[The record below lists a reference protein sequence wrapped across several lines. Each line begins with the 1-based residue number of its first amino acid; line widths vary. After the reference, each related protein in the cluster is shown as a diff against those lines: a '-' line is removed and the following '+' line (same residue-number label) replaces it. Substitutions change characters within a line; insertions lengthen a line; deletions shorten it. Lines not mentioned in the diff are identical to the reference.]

1 MGNISSKQMRN
12 AAAVV
17 AVGAT
22 VAMLVNRSQGS
33 SGATCVPWTKH
44 ASKES
49 GDAEAWRAA
58 GLAAIA
64 KGEVGAILLAGGQG
78 SRLGFDSPKGEYNF
92 GLWSGKS
99 LFQLHA
105 ERMLRLQ
112 TLAGGSGEITL
123 YVMTSPSTDAA
134 TKAAFERNE
143 FYGLKASQVVFFAQS
158 ELPCVTMGQFVPR
171 ENAADSAIYSADAAP
186 MAIPDDVD
194 ADLKAKF
201 ASQSHVFAFWGELS
215 AAEKAAFA
223 TQLRDVVDVERVE
236 RIYKATCGG
245 APGGKIIL
253 ADKGKVAMAPDGN
266 GGIYPALLANGVIEN
281 MESRGVKY
289 LPQLCVDNA
298 LVQIAE
304 PTFVGYAVSQ
314 GAKVASRAA
323 VKKSAAEK
331 VGVFTERIQGGGL
344 DVLEYSELPE
354 ADASATTAD
363 GSFKYGLA
371 HICLNYFSLEFL
383 KEIVREM
390 PTVYHIAKKEI
401 GYVTAAGVAL
411 PKGDVKNKSGIK
423 VRRLPLPSASPA
435 AHHAVHIVL
444 LHRHV
449 TTGVRPGPHRGI
461 HGVAPG
467 GWIKFRSK
475 EDVA

>member
-1 MGNISSKQMRN
+1 MGNISSKSMRN

-17 AVGAT
+17 AVSAT
-22 VAMLVNRSQGS
+22 VALLLNRSQGG

-123 YVMTSPSTDAA
+123 YVMTSPSTDGA

-158 ELPCVTMGQFVPR
+158 ELPCVTMGEFVPR
-171 ENAADSAIYSADAAP
+171 ENAEDSAIYTAP
-186 MAIPDDVD
+186 FASVPDDVD

-201 ASQSHVFAFWGELS
+201 ASQRHVFAFWGELS
-215 AAEKAAFA
+215 AAEKATFA
-223 TQLRDVVDVERVE
+223 AQLRDVVDVERVE
-236 RIYKATCGG
+236 RIYKATCGD

-266 GGIYPALLANGVIEN
+266 GGIYPALLANGVIED

-304 PTFVGYAVSQ
+304 PTFVGYAVTQ

-323 VKKSAAEK
+323 VKKSASEK

-354 ADASATTAD
+354 ADASATNAD

-371 HICLNYFSLEFL
+371 HIVFYYRYILNESC
-383 KEIVREM
+383 
-390 PTVYHIAKKEI
+390 
-401 GYVTAAGVAL
+401 
-411 PKGDVKNKSGIK
+411 
-423 VRRLPLPSASPA
+423 
-435 AHHAVHIVL
+435 
-444 LHRHV
+444 
-449 TTGVRPGPHRGI
+449 
-461 HGVAPG
+461 
-467 GWIKFRSK
+467 
-475 EDVA
+475 